1 MDNKQT
7 IAIFADNLRILAFLS
22 LESELKLDVVGY
34 LHKEQKSSIVE
45 LIETLKTN
53 PPAIRKEN
61 ITEEGISVTSE
72 FISAEDTQFLEA
84 VAEELKSIG
93 FIAKVVPK
101 TIKSIIVYISVKLTP
116 EERSKILG
124 DLANLPYEIEENA
137 IKELEATFI
146 DLTRL
151 RDKKL
156 IL

>member
-7 IAIFADNLRILAFLS
+7 IAIFADDLRVLAFLS
-22 LESELKLDVVGY
+22 LEPELKLDVVGY
-34 LHKEQKSSIVE
+34 LHKKQKSSIVE

-53 PPAIRKEN
+53 LPAIRKEN

-72 FISAEDTQFLEA
+72 FISTEDTQFLEA
-84 VAEELKSIG
+84 VAEEVRAIG
-93 FIAKVVPK
+93 FIAKVVPE
-101 TIKSIIVYISVKLTP
+101 TIKHILVYISVKLTS

-124 DLANLPYEIEENA
+124 DLVNLSYEIEEDLV
-137 IKELEATFI
+137 KELEAVFMN
-146 DLTRL
+146 LTKI